1 MYIILCWSFYYSKTR
16 NEKREATWSK
26 LYKPTFYFYVQY
38 LSLICLRTCLRG
50 VFGFLF
56 QAEPQN
62 DHVQTTAIHT
72 LLQVNSMTW
81 HYLKKKK
88 SSWLGF
94 RSRSKT
100 TVFLQ
105 FLEKCQAAKAGL
117 PFPVPPQNQQVVS
130 GTCDQTLL
138 LKAHKHL

>member
-72 LLQVNSMTW
+72 LLQVNSMT
-81 HYLKKKK
+81 
-88 SSWLGF
+88 
-94 RSRSKT
+94 
-100 TVFLQ
+100 
-105 FLEKCQAAKAGL
+105 
-117 PFPVPPQNQQVVS
+117 
-130 GTCDQTLL
+130 
-138 LKAHKHL
+138 